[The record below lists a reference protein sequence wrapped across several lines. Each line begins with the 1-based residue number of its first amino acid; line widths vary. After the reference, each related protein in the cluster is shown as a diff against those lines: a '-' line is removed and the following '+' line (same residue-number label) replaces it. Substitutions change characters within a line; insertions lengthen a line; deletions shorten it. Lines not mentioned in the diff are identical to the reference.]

1 MTACAV
7 RADKMA
13 PPSSLVKATANTA
26 REFALSI
33 LQIDTQKTHESMRR
47 ARFRKPPSER
57 FVSAEMSLKHAKW
70 KVKLITKLQLSCEK

>member
-47 ARFRKPPSER
+47 ARFRKPPIRAIR
-57 FVSAEMSLKHAKW
+57 FSRDVAETCKM
-70 KVKLITKLQLSCEK
+70 EG